1 MVKQAQDASLLIAA
15 GVEVV
20 NYNDRFL
27 DPPTRPTPHTLSIR
41 SVYKPC
47 ALGSSS
53 LLIFDQAL
61 Q

>member
-27 DPPTRPTPHTLSIR
+27 TPPHTPHPTHTLHKKCI
-41 SVYKPC
+41 
-47 ALGSSS
+47 
-53 LLIFDQAL
+53 
-61 Q
+61 